1 MLNEWEDILKGSRV
15 EKSLDLP
22 NVPWKY
28 YVQSEEGLL
37 AIAGIIKQK
46 RNKVR
51 NFSSVSWTTNRL
63 STIDPVFLV
72 ADFFL
77 HEFSFNL
84 SFNFVFLE

>member
-37 AIAGIIKQK
+37 AIAGIIKPNGIKFEIFQ
-46 RNKVR
+46 
-51 NFSSVSWTTNRL
+51 
-63 STIDPVFLV
+63 
-72 ADFFL
+72 
-77 HEFSFNL
+77 
-84 SFNFVFLE
+84 VFLELPIA